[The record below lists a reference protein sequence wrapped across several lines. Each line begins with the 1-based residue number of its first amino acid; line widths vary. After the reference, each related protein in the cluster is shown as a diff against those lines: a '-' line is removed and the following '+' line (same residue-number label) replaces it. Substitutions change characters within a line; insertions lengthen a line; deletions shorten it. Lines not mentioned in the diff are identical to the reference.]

1 MDKQDVLFVLSID
14 TEEEWEWS
22 NDFPESDCSVKNIE
36 KLPAFQT
43 FCESLHIKPT
53 YFVDYAVAD
62 DDYSSDVLRQ
72 FASQRNVEIGAHLHP
87 WCNPPFFGKT
97 DEAKSHVVNL
107 PRDQVKQK
115 LDSLVERLITN
126 IGPTPVSF
134 RSGRWGI
141 NGSTLQLL
149 AERGFSVDSSVYPFY
164 ENSFFSCKNRDSTP
178 YWPSF
183 ENADLDGVQRN
194 LLELPVTA
202 GFNRSHFKRA
212 DNIHTLLAKSPL
224 NLVKPV
230 GLLWHT
236 KLLRKL
242 YLSPE
247 LTDSTSMKML
257 IDMCLEKQYPVIHMY
272 LHSSSLLDGVT
283 GLLQVDNAYSRICK
297 RMTEVIQYLNARANV
312 RFCTISEAATLL
324 KHKHNSCF
332 SLQD

>member
-43 FCESLHIKPT
+43 FCESLNIKPT

-62 DDYSSDVLRQ
+62 DSFSSDVLRQ
-72 FASQRNVEIGAHLHP
+72 FASQRNIEIGAHLHP

-97 DEAKSHVVNL
+97 DEVKSHVVNL

-141 NGSTLQLL
+141 NGSTLALL

-164 ENSFFSCKNRDSTP
+164 ENRFFSCKARDSSP

-183 ENADLDGVQRN
+183 DGADLEGAQRN
-194 LLELPVTA
+194 IMELPVTA

-212 DNIHTLLAKSPL
+212 DNIHSLLAKPPF
-224 NLVKPV
+224 NIVKPV

-247 LTDSTSMKML
+247 LADSESMKML
-257 IDMCLEKQYPVIHMY
+257 VDMCLEKQYPVIHMY

-297 RMTEVIQYLNARANV
+297 RMAEVIKYLNTKANV
-312 RFCTISEAATLL
+312 RFCTISEAATWL
-324 KHKHNSCF
+324 KQTQHAELSM
-332 SLQD
+332 